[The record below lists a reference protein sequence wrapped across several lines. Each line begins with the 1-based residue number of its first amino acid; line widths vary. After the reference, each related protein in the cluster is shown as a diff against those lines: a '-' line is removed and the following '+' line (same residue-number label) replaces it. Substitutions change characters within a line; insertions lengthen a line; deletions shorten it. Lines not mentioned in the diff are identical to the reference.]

1 VGLAVL
7 GISKPAN
14 QEARRKRLQEK
25 SEHCRTVSRQLP
37 MCQILDDEGFEDE
50 CNYNA
55 DLLYSEGL
63 TCTREFMET
72 KDKKGKCVNEHHW
85 MEQTFVV
92 SLFCYDYRLRVVVC
106 LSQGDK
112 WSIYIFDGRDVGAN
126 DSDDGLRVQFL
137 EGMEPVTGR
146 EKSFGLHYDGEHY
159 EYLIL
164 PV

>member
-14 QEARRKRLQEK
+14 QEALRKRLQEK
-25 SEHCRTVSRQLP
+25 AEHCRTVLRQLP
-37 MCQILDDEGFEDE
+37 MYQILDDEGFEDE
-50 CNYNA
+50 YNYNA
-55 DLLYSEGL
+55 ELLYSEEP
-63 TCTREFMET
+63 TYTPEFMEA
-72 KDKKGKCVNEHHW
+72 KDKEGKYVNEHHW
-85 MEQTFVV
+85 MELTFVV
-92 SLFCYDYRLRVVVC
+92 SLFCYDYRLRVVVY

-112 WSIYIFDGRDVGAN
+112 WSTYIFDGRDVGAN

-159 EYLIL
+159 EYLTL